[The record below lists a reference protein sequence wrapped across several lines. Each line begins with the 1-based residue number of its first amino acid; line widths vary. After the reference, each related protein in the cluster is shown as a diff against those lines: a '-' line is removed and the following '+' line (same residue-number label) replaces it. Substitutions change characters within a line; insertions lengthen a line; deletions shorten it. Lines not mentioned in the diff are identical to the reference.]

1 MRILLHH
8 IGIFSPLH
16 KGFPDP
22 ISSTASRPFS
32 VNSKVTFNKLKA
44 PSLQRATKFYLW
56 KQQLSLIIERKT
68 LKERNIKN
76 TKKIKKQTTSEA
88 MEATET
94 GKNID
99 ANWPLFISSMKS

>member
-8 IGIFSPLH
+8 IDIFSPLH

-32 VNSKVTFNKLKA
+32 VNSKVTFKQAEGTLLAKGN
-44 PSLQRATKFYLW
+44 QIYLW
-56 KQQLSLIIERKT
+56 KQQLSLIIEWKA

-76 TKKIKKQTTSEA
+76 TRIKDK
-88 MEATET
+88 
-94 GKNID
+94 GR
-99 ANWPLFISSMKS
+99 